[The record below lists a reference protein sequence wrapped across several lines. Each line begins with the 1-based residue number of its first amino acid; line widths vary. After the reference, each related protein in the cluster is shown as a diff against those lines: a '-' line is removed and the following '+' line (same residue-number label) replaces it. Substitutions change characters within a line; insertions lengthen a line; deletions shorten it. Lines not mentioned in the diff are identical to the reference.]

1 MIHVFVLIM
10 TIGGAEVANDDC
22 REAMCFRSID
32 TCNSF
37 AAKTKTTRF
46 TQYLRSNHS
55 ILQANTGRPD
65 SRRGENLLMAAEIVA
80 AVQICASAYRFMKTA
95 VNEGRELG
103 DMTRAMSKFW
113 DAREEVSVLEQKA
126 TNPSKIE
133 KLFGGKSVE
142 SQALEIT
149 LQKKKAEQLEKEL
162 KDLFYWTGNA
172 NLWHDMIRE
181 RAKIRNL
188 RIAAAR
194 QKAQNRAA
202 MIDIAVI
209 GGILGLLMVT
219 VLAITSVAVE

>member
-1 MIHVFVLIM
+1 
-10 TIGGAEVANDDC
+10 
-22 REAMCFRSID
+22 
-32 TCNSF
+32 
-37 AAKTKTTRF
+37 
-46 TQYLRSNHS
+46 
-55 ILQANTGRPD
+55 
-65 SRRGENLLMAAEIVA
+65 MAAEIVA

-172 NLWHDMIRE
+172 NLWHDMIRG
-181 RAKIRNL
+181 RTKIRNL
-188 RIAAAR
+188 RITAAK

-209 GGILGLLMVT
+209 GGILSLLMVT
-219 VLAITSVAVE
+219 VLAITSITVE

>member
-1 MIHVFVLIM
+1 
-10 TIGGAEVANDDC
+10 
-22 REAMCFRSID
+22 
-32 TCNSF
+32 
-37 AAKTKTTRF
+37 
-46 TQYLRSNHS
+46 
-55 ILQANTGRPD
+55 
-65 SRRGENLLMAAEIVA
+65 MAAEIVA
-80 AVQICASAYRFMKTA
+80 AVQVCASAYRFMKTA

-142 SQALEIT
+142 TQALEIT

-194 QKAQNRAA
+194 QKAQNRAT
-202 MIDIAVI
+202 MIDLAVI
-209 GGILGLLMVT
+209 FGILGFAMV
-219 VLAITSVAVE
+219 VILAITSVAVE